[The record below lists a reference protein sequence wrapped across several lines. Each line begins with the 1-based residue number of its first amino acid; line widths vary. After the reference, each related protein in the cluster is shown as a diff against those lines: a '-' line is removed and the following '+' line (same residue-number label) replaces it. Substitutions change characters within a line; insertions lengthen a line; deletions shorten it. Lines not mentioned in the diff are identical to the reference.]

1 MITVLGGMTGGIGML
16 FFGMWLLSEN
26 LKTVAGPRIRMLVS
40 QYTTNRFASFGC
52 GVLAGAITQSSVAVT
67 SITVSMLKSEL
78 VSPRQGF
85 LIVTGSPL
93 GVTLLILVV
102 AFDIR
107 AVALFALG
115 AAGVIIFRA
124 RKAHY
129 REIGSM
135 LFGVA
140 LLVLGLV
147 IIKESATPLADE
159 SWFQG
164 ALEISTRSLWLS
176 LIIGAVLTFILQAG
190 LPILAFGMV
199 MAAAGLIEFEQILMF
214 VYGVFIGLG
223 AAILLVGA
231 NVSGTARRV
240 AMFSAVQNFFPALIL
255 IPLLYVELYLDVPLV
270 KAALVSLDMA
280 MASQVALMIILYG
293 TPSRIVVLAAPDW
306 TARLFARFWPVSETE
321 ELSRPK
327 YIHDRALTDV
337 DTSLDLVHLEQKR
350 VLGMFSSYL
359 DAARTRQLAGAA
371 RQSVRELNSWINEF
385 LAELELR
392 NPSHSIERRNAVLSR
407 QKLIT
412 WLEEQFS
419 NLNDRLREIPEEPPL
434 GDFHNLLVEGTDSAL
449 VVFLDALESEDQDD
463 WEIAGQ
469 VMGDRRE
476 LMQRV
481 RSQYIQEVHETGRG
495 QQSRS
500 IVGSTNSVE
509 NIFFLL
515 TQLTREYQQGDLS
528 WHIQDVMSRGWPTGA
543 GNG

>member
-1 MITVLGGMTGGIGML
+1 
-16 FFGMWLLSEN
+16 
-26 LKTVAGPRIRMLVS
+26 
-40 QYTTNRFASFGC
+40 
-52 GVLAGAITQSSVAVT
+52 
-67 SITVSMLKSEL
+67 
-78 VSPRQGF
+78 
-85 LIVTGSPL
+85 
-93 GVTLLILVV
+93 
-102 AFDIR
+102 
-107 AVALFALG
+107 
-115 AAGVIIFRA
+115 
-124 RKAHY
+124 
-129 REIGSM
+129 
-135 LFGVA
+135 
-140 LLVLGLV
+140 
-147 IIKESATPLADE
+147 
-159 SWFQG
+159 
-164 ALEISTRSLWLS
+164 
-176 LIIGAVLTFILQAG
+176 
-190 LPILAFGMV
+190 
-199 MAAAGLIEFEQILMF
+199 
-214 VYGVFIGLG
+214 
-223 AAILLVGA
+223 
-231 NVSGTARRV
+231 
-240 AMFSAVQNFFPALIL
+240 MFSAVQNFFPVLIL

-270 KAALVSLDMA
+270 KAALISTDMA

-359 DAARTRQLAGAA
+359 DAARTRQIAGAA
-371 RQSVRELNSWINEF
+371 RQSVRELNSRINEF

-392 NPSHSIERRNAVLSR
+392 NPSHSIERRNAVMSR

-449 VVFLDALESEDQDD
+449 VVFLDALESEDRGD
-463 WEIAGQ
+463 WELAGH

-481 RSQYIQEVHETGRG
+481 RSQYIQEVHETGRD

-509 NIFFLL
+509 NIFLLL
-515 TQLTREYQQGDLS
+515 TQLTREYQQGGLS
-528 WHIQDVMSRGWPTGA
+528 YRTL
-543 GNG
+543 

>member
-1 MITVLGGMTGGIGML
+1 MITVLGGMIGGIGML

-26 LKTVAGPRIRMLVS
+26 LKTVAGPRIRILVS
-40 QYTTNRFASFGC
+40 QYTTTRFASFGC

-107 AVALFALG
+107 VVALFALG

-147 IIKESATPLADE
+147 IIKDSATPLADE

-176 LIIGAVLTFILQAG
+176 LIIGGVLTFILQAG

-270 KAALVSLDMA
+270 KAALVSTDMA
-280 MASQVALMIILYG
+280 LASQVALMIILYG

-321 ELSRPK
+321 ELARPK

-359 DAARTRQLAGAA
+359 EAARTRQIAGAA
-371 RQSVRELNSWINEF
+371 RQSVRELNSRINEF

-392 NPSHSIERRNAVLSR
+392 NPSHSIERRNVVLSR

-434 GDFHNLLVEGTDSAL
+434 GDFHSLLVEGTDSAL

-481 RSQYIQEVHETGRG
+481 RSQYIQEVHEAGRG

-528 WHIQDVMSRGWPTGA
+528 WHIRDAMSRGGPTGA

>member
-214 VYGVFIGLG
+214 VYGVFTGLG

-270 KAALVSLDMA
+270 KAALVSTDMA

-359 DAARTRQLAGAA
+359 DAARTRQIAGAA
-371 RQSVRELNSWINEF
+371 RQSVGELNSRINEF

-434 GDFHNLLVEGTDSAL
+434 GDFHSLLVEGTDSAL
-449 VVFLDALESEDQDD
+449 FVFLNALESEDQDD
-463 WEIAGQ
+463 WELAWQ

-481 RSQYIQEVHETGRG
+481 RSQYMQEVHETVRG
-495 QQSRS
+495 QHSRS

-515 TQLTREYQQGDLS
+515 TQLTREYQQGELS
-528 WHIQDVMSRGWPTGA
+528 WHIQDSMSRGGPTGA

>member
-214 VYGVFIGLG
+214 VYGVFTGLG

-270 KAALVSLDMA
+270 KAALVSTDMA

-327 YIHDRALTDV
+327 YIHDRALNDV

-359 DAARTRQLAGAA
+359 DAARTREIAGAA
-371 RQSVRELNSWINEF
+371 RQSVGELNSRINEF

-434 GDFHNLLVEGTDSAL
+434 GDFHSLLVEGTDSAL
-449 VVFLDALESEDQDD
+449 FVFLNALESEDRDD
-463 WEIAGQ
+463 WELAWQ

-481 RSQYIQEVHETGRG
+481 RSQYMQEVHETVRG
-495 QQSRS
+495 QHSRS

-528 WHIQDVMSRGWPTGA
+528 WHIQDSMSRGGA
-543 GNG
+543 DRGR

>member
-1 MITVLGGMTGGIGML
+1 MITVLGGMIGGIGML

-26 LKTVAGPRIRMLVS
+26 LKTVAGPRIRILVS

-115 AAGVIIFRA
+115 AAGIIIFRA

-270 KAALVSLDMA
+270 KAALVSTDMA

-359 DAARTRQLAGAA
+359 DAARTRQIAGAA
-371 RQSVRELNSWINEF
+371 RQSVRELNSRINEF

-434 GDFHNLLVEGTDSAL
+434 GDFHSLLVEGTDSAL
-449 VVFLDALESEDQDD
+449 VVFLDALESEDRDD
-463 WEIAGQ
+463 WELAGQ

-528 WHIQDVMSRGWPTGA
+528 WHIQDAMSRGGPTGA